1 MLCNKRLRKELQ
13 ALDKERDPYIS
24 LVNDPESLLSWTAH
38 ITGPHQSVYEGYRFK
53 LSILVSTDYPHVPPV
68 ISFVTRIFHPNVSTS
83 GEICLDILK
92 KEWSPAWTLQAA
104 CRAIMMLLEN
114 PEPDSPLNC
123 DAGNVIRAGDMR
135 AYRSMARFYCEEYAE
150 KI

>member
-1 MLCNKRLRKELQ
+1 MLCHKRLRKELQ
-13 ALDKERDPYIS
+13 SLENEKDPWIS
-24 LVNDPESLLSWTAH
+24 LTNDPDNILNWTAI
-38 ITGPHQSVYEGYRFK
+38 ITGPQQSVYEGYRFK
-53 LSILVSTDYPHVPPV
+53 LSIRVTADYPHAPPM

-123 DAGNVIRAGDMR
+123 DAGNIIRAGDQR
-135 AYRSMARFYCEEYAE
+135 AYRSMVRFYCEEYAE